1 MIELD
6 IEIGYLTTGI
16 SGVMKYNLNKK
27 ELKISNVNPGY
38 FLSNDYFNG
47 MNKHNSG
54 FHEEILKNWISD
66 LL

>member
-6 IEIGYLTTGI
+6 IEIEYFEGGV

-47 MNKHNSG
+47 MNKHNSD
-54 FHEEILKNWISD
+54 FHSESLKNWISD